1 MAQSESERTRPRWSI
16 TELPIIRLLNP
27 SGRRRS
33 SKGKEP
39 MVSVPQE
46 ALEDAYLPTAD
57 ARILAVHGMG
67 APIAWS
73 HQEFA
78 HRVPLF
84 GEPGPSDWHKEGAPP
99 VTALP
104 TRAAVATIPAST
116 NVAPLKHTISAALEP
131 RSVLETAREELWK
144 AAYEKFREDQPESLA
159 AYEALIVDQNDLL
172 DAQLLVP
179 ETAAIIVK
187 QQRERMESKQW
198 TYSWFGAP
206 QKVRDTAET
215 VLKIVQDA
223 SDLVSVGMKAAPIYV
238 SLPWSMITVLV
249 PLIMNDFS
257 AVSSAIDGLK
267 EVASIMACYT
277 YAEKEFLTSPITRS
291 DFTEIVTELYSS
303 ILQYQA
309 CAAIYFG
316 KSTLKRI
323 GLSTRSAQTW
333 PDAISKTRLLDSR
346 TRGGLLGIQTKLTQ
360 HGFENLD
367 AVMRQGL
374 QLMQQVSQ
382 AVSADRAQRQQVMEW
397 ISMIN
402 PYQDHTDVLGLLGDQ
417 YSGSGQW
424 LLSDKQVYLP
434 WKSSTDGMLL
444 LQGAM
449 GQGKSSLTA
458 MVIGDVLATSTN
470 AVAFAYCS
478 ENASPFDLVR
488 TARNKSINILRCL
501 LAQCAILPDGTV
513 AKAAQYAYD
522 CSSRQKAGEYDA
534 NLGSLVR
541 LLQEVILEHPSRQV
555 TFVVDALDECS
566 DRSELVTRLKEIAR
580 SGASVRIFVSARPHI
595 SISPAFD
602 RRTYQTVIME
612 SLNIDDIRSYVDVE
626 VSKRYEISG
635 MDPSQADRLRA
646 ALKRQADGMFRW
658 VVLEIDLFLP
668 KEDVSDPPADIERRL
683 CNLEASKA
691 PALTRLLDAYSDI
704 YELALGKPDATSRRH
719 CVQSA
724 IDWALCCLKPLTVED
739 LVRTACV
746 QSDGGP
752 DIGLDGN
759 TLLKYC
765 SSLLIVT
772 ARGTIRLAHLSVRQF
787 FEERK
792 AEQFSKDH
800 MHKRIALTSITVRR
814 RTKDPH
820 SRSGVTQDGREWL
833 IDLNTGLSSTERYCF
848 WNWSTHYRLS
858 KTCSIAAAQMEH
870 HQGDLV
876 TPIDDLLL
884 WTATVPD
891 LAIQDSM
898 GNTVLHRAIYDR
910 RMDYVI
916 ALLHVASVSGSNDLL
931 TKRNNAG
938 KNALHLAALTAFAE
952 AANLLLSTGADL
964 MGVDACGLTALHL
977 GVLSDCEALI
987 SSAGF
992 DGLQATRLA
1001 AATLGGNT
1009 LLHFA
1014 AFFDR
1019 DSRVRESLILGFGLD
1034 AKNVRDETAL
1044 DLAKLQPYI
1053 VDADMVFAATA
1064 PSVVVSLNPLPQ
1076 DENIIC
1082 RYTATLLLTGDT
1094 SDEIFEIAVRRSLR
1108 VAARVV
1114 QEDVISRAWRLQE
1127 AVLAERLVIFGTE
1140 QVYWSCSAGLG
1151 SQSRMSLASRPP
1163 IRTLTVFLEDEREI
1177 AVDGILDFKLR
1188 RVFDYWYYLAHLNTN
1203 GKLTVSPGRLSTVA
1217 ALASALSPYAESEY
1231 SAGLWNADIV
1241 RGLLWQSQLPRSH
1254 STAGNSRY
1262 DAPSWS
1268 WASANGPISYSLAAG
1283 LSKSRKGGVS
1293 KTHRF
1298 AVLENNVHEDAP
1310 FSNVQLGSSIRVSSH
1325 SCRVAQLDPAIL
1337 SKYDYFFDDASF
1349 GFLQR
1354 TEERLAD
1361 VTLILLAPWTYTP
1374 EGKSRWAGL
1383 MISNERWQ
1391 TVSDSYHRRGIFL
1404 GPACGTDLSAWKRRE
1419 FVLV

>member
-1 MAQSESERTRPRWSI
+1 
-16 TELPIIRLLNP
+16 
-27 SGRRRS
+27 
-33 SKGKEP
+33 
-39 MVSVPQE
+39 
-46 ALEDAYLPTAD
+46 
-57 ARILAVHGMG
+57 
-67 APIAWS
+67 
-73 HQEFA
+73 
-78 HRVPLF
+78 
-84 GEPGPSDWHKEGAPP
+84 
-99 VTALP
+99 
-104 TRAAVATIPAST
+104 
-116 NVAPLKHTISAALEP
+116 
-131 RSVLETAREELWK
+131 
-144 AAYEKFREDQPESLA
+144 
-159 AYEALIVDQNDLL
+159 
-172 DAQLLVP
+172 
-179 ETAAIIVK
+179 
-187 QQRERMESKQW
+187 
-198 TYSWFGAP
+198 
-206 QKVRDTAET
+206 
-215 VLKIVQDA
+215 
-223 SDLVSVGMKAAPIYV
+223 
-238 SLPWSMITVLV
+238 
-249 PLIMNDFS
+249 
-257 AVSSAIDGLK
+257 
-267 EVASIMACYT
+267 
-277 YAEKEFLTSPITRS
+277 
-291 DFTEIVTELYSS
+291 
-303 ILQYQA
+303 
-309 CAAIYFG
+309 
-316 KSTLKRI
+316 
-323 GLSTRSAQTW
+323 
-333 PDAISKTRLLDSR
+333 
-346 TRGGLLGIQTKLTQ
+346 
-360 HGFENLD
+360 
-367 AVMRQGL
+367 
-374 QLMQQVSQ
+374 
-382 AVSADRAQRQQVMEW
+382 
-397 ISMIN
+397 
-402 PYQDHTDVLGLLGDQ
+402 
-417 YSGSGQW
+417 
-424 LLSDKQVYLP
+424 
-434 WKSSTDGMLL
+434 
-444 LQGAM
+444 M

-1044 DLAKLQPYI
+1044 DLAKLQPSTTSTTTLISAREGRRRLGHQDRPGVCLVGARQCDLCSMEEWIAGSRSGRQYVVAPSVHAMSQNRSCKLCSAASHLLLEQLGEQEDSAEVKVKLTLNCDTDLEDGADTIKYTVSSTAECEFELCIIDDGDIYDIDFEDLGERKATFQSRSFQPSGISNAIQHWRKDCKFHARCGREGDRRWPKRVIEVGTSDASGQELTLKLREARPGPQCDERAEDWGEHIIMLPSYI

-1188 RVFDYWYYLAHLNTN
+1188 RVFDYWYYLAHLNNN

-1283 LSKSRKGGVS
+1283 LSKSRKVGVS